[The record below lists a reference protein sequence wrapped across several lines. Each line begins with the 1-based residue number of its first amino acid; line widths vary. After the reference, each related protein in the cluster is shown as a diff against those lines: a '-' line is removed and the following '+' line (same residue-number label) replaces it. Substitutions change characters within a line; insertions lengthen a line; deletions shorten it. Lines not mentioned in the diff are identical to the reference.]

1 MKAQQVNFPLDGD
14 TVKISW
20 RLPAKTVS
28 SFSKMNGNVVFCCT
42 KHLCFDG
49 KRKSGGMKGKGEEH
63 AVFMRRS
70 HR

>member
-28 SFSKMNGNVVFCCT
+28 SFVAPNICAYPLDLME
-42 KHLCFDG
+42 
-49 KRKSGGMKGKGEEH
+49 KGKVVE
-63 AVFMRRS
+63 
-70 HR
+70 

>member
-42 KHLCFDG
+42 KHLCIP
-49 KRKSGGMKGKGEEH
+49 S
-63 AVFMRRS
+63 
-70 HR
+70 